1 MRRNFSERKI
11 TGDIRMNLKKLV
23 TAAALLALSFPAIAQ
38 TTLKLGHPQSST
50 SAFHFGAQ
58 AFADEF
64 ARLTQGKY
72 RINLFPSGSLG
83 GEREMVESVQLGTL
97 DLVVTSTGPV
107 GNFVPETLITDIPF
121 LFRDYDHARKTL
133 DGPIG
138 QDLLAKFPAKGII
151 ALAWAENGF
160 RHVTN
165 SKRAVNAP
173 EDLKGL
179 KLRTMEN
186 QVHMTAFRA
195 LGASPAPMAFT
206 ELFTALQQGTV
217 DGQEN
222 PIPVITSSKFG
233 QVQKNLSLTGHVY
246 SPALILASPQMFN
259 GLPADVKKALQDAAR
274 VGAQAMR
281 RKVNEVEATGVAELK
296 AQGVNV
302 VEKVDKSKFQAAL
315 STAYADYA
323 KRFGA
328 ENIQRIRDVK

>member
-1 MRRNFSERKI
+1 MRLNRFF
-11 TGDIRMNLKKLV
+11 TALAL
-23 TAAALLALSFPAIAQ
+23 TAAATVSMAQ
-38 TTLKLGHPQSST
+38 TTLKLGHPQSAT

-64 ARLTQGKY
+64 AKLTQGRYK
-72 RINLFPSGSLG
+72 INIFASGALG

-107 GNFVPETLITDIPF
+107 GNFVPEVMITDIPF

-138 QDLLAKFPAKGII
+138 QDLLSKFPSKGIV

-160 RHVTN
+160 RHLTN
-165 SKRAVNAP
+165 SKRPVSTP

-233 QVQKNLSLTGHVY
+233 QVQKNLTLTGHVY
-246 SPALILASPQMFN
+246 SPALILASMQAVN
-259 GLPADVKKALQDAAR
+259 GLSPADKKALQDAAR

-281 RKVNEVEATGVAELK
+281 KRVNDVESSGVDELK
-296 AQGVNV
+296 AMGVNV
-302 VEKVDKSKFQAAL
+302 VASVDKGKFQAAL
-315 STAYADYA
+315 APAYTEYA
-323 KRFGA
+323 KRFGEA
-328 ENIQRIRDVK
+328 NIQRIRDAK

>member
-1 MRRNFSERKI
+1 M
-11 TGDIRMNLKKLV
+11 KLNRIL
-23 TAAALLALSFPAIAQ
+23 TALAVLACSASTLAQ
-38 TTLKLGHPQSST
+38 TTLKLGHAQSST
-50 SAFHFGAQ
+50 SAFQAGAT

-64 ARLTQGKY
+64 SKLTQGRYK
-72 RINLFPSGSLG
+72 IAIFASGSLG
-83 GEREMVESVQLGTL
+83 GEREMVESTQLGTL

-133 DGPIG
+133 DGQIG
-138 QDLLAKFPAKGII
+138 QELLAKFPAKGLV

-160 RHVTN
+160 RHLTN
-165 SKRAVNAP
+165 SKRAVNTP
-173 EDLKGL
+173 DDMKGL

-186 QVHMTAFRA
+186 PVHMTAFRA

-246 SPALILASPQMFN
+246 SPALILASMSMN
-259 GLPADVKKALQDAAR
+259 SALSAADKKALQDAAKF
-274 VGAQAMR
+274 GAAAMR
-281 RKVNEVEATGVAELK
+281 KKVNEVESSGVAELK
-296 AQGVNV
+296 ALGVNV
-302 VEKVDKSKFQAAL
+302 VTDIDKAKFQTAL
-315 STAYADYA
+315 APAYAEYA
-323 KRFGA
+323 KKFGA
-328 ENIQRIRDVK
+328 EAIQRIRDVK